1 MFSSWEMNQSESFAT
16 SRFCMRLRMDPCLTH
31 LCICNITISSG
42 TTHVFSDCTEQMNRT
57 MRCCYSANAWLREPA
72 ACPCDAL
79 GGLGDPSC
87 SLNSVKCTLDTS
99 PLHGELLKMG
109 TVSCLLL
116 NPWCPA
122 LCLAQHAQMGIQ
134 GLSCPPGLQVWSQ
147 VDFSSL
153 FHHHLTLFFCRGSHF
168 SLLKTLFLSYN
179 GLSLLWS
186 IVPYGKSSLCNQAFL
201 DSNLDSGN
209 R

>member
-1 MFSSWEMNQSESFAT
+1 MNQSESFAT
-16 SRFCMRLRMDPCLTH
+16 SCFCMLLRMDPCLTR
-31 LCICNITISSG
+31 LCICNITTSSG

-57 MRCCYSANAWLREPA
+57 MRCCYSASAWLREPGSMPIWCCVGA
-72 ACPCDAL
+72 R
-79 GGLGDPSC
+79 G
-87 SLNSVKCTLDTS
+87 SLLLPEFRKCAPDT
-99 PLHGELLKMG
+99 PLLHGELLKVG
-109 TVSCLLL
+109 AASCLLL

-134 GLSCPPGLQVWSQ
+134 EISCPPGLQAWSQ
-147 VDFSSL
+147 VDLSSL

-168 SLLKTLFLSYN
+168 SLLKTIFLSYN